1 MGSTDTIDAAAAPWQ
16 SLSTAIADLDVE
28 VNDIAGIL
36 NVHHARL
43 VDTAIVMLD
52 DDRIWSGA
60 GMTSVASWLAWR
72 TGVSPATAASIVTIA
87 QRAAD
92 LPATLESFRR
102 GELSLDQAASIARK
116 APWWCDQQ
124 ARDYGRVMTVTQL
137 RAVLGAYPYPHLDTD
152 GHEIREPNP
161 TDTVSD
167 PTTTVDTT
175 AGDATTGSEP
185 TTTINDAAI
194 DPKTTGDAT
203 SIDTATIDTTTTAAV
218 DASTIGAVDGS
229 TAGPESSTQSAAHGP
244 APSELPDEWCSIIIG
259 DDGMYR
265 LTALLQPDTGLTVN
279 AALDAARDHLFN
291 NNTGHTGVN
300 AGVTTID
307 ALRHMAE
314 RSLDNEPDPRRRTR
328 FTTSLSIDITTGTM
342 TDVRGY
348 QLPDTIRQHITCD
361 GTLTPTYL
369 HNTRPVSVGRT
380 HYVVPQRTRTIIE
393 HRDHGHCRVPGC
405 TTRHGLEIHHIIH
418 WEHGG
423 PTNTN
428 NLILICSRHHRLHHH
443 GRLTITGN
451 ADNNDD
457 NADGLEFRNQHGRI
471 ITPSGATPNP
481 PNGPPPRPP
490 APYHHPD
497 GGRLDKRWIYFQP
510 PRAHIEEL
518 LQRSASDTDYL
529 QRITPPWMN

>member
-1 MGSTDTIDAAAAPWQ
+1 MGSSDTIGAAAAPWQ

-36 NVHHARL
+36 NIQHARL

-92 LPATLESFRR
+92 LPATLDSMRR

-137 RAVLGAYPYPHLDTD
+137 RAVLGAYPYPHLDAD

-167 PTTTVDTT
+167 PATPVDDTAIDATTIDATLVDATTTVDAATTVDTT
-175 AGDATTGSEP
+175 T
-185 TTTINDAAI
+185 
-194 DPKTTGDAT
+194 
-203 SIDTATIDTTTTAAV
+203 
-218 DASTIGAVDGS
+218 ASTAR
-229 TAGPESSTQSAAHGP
+229 AESSTLPAAH
-244 APSELPDEWCSIIIG
+244 APTAADLPDEWCSIIIG

-291 NNTGHTGVN
+291 NSTGHTAV
-300 AGVTTID
+300 VTTID
-307 ALRHMAE
+307 ALRSMAE
-314 RSLDNEPDPRRRTR
+314 RSLDAEPDTRRRTR
-328 FTTSLSIDITTGTM
+328 FTTSLSIDITTGVM
-342 TDVRGY
+342 TDTAGY
-348 QLPDTIRQHITCD
+348 RLPDTIRQHITCD

-481 PNGPPPRPP
+481 STGPPPRPP
-490 APYHHPD
+490 APYQHPD

-510 PRAHIEEL
+510 PHAHIQEL
-518 LQRSASDTDYL
+518 LQQSTSDTDYL